1 MFIMTGEVSSAMT
14 YYSDLPHQ
22 ARRVSSSLSEWRL
35 NASWQEKTAYAFLFA
50 LLTAMAAQVR
60 FLLPFTPVPFT
71 GQVLVVLLG
80 AIVLGRFGGVSQV
93 MYLGMGATF
102 GWFTGMVGMAAFV
115 GVTGGYLIG
124 FVAASFLIGEL
135 VERRKQWSMASILL
149 MLSAASL
156 LILFLGSIWLV
167 GVLHISLAQALLL
180 GAVPFLTVEAFKV
193 VLAAAG
199 ARLFL
204 PMRGG

>member
-1 MFIMTGEVSSAMT
+1 MN

-22 ARRVSSSLSEWRL
+22 ARRVSSTLSEWRL
-35 NASWQEKTAYAFLFA
+35 NASWQEKTVYAFLFA

-80 AIVLGRFGGVSQV
+80 AVVLGRFGGVAQI
-93 MYLGMGATF
+93 MYLGMGATL
-102 GWFTGMVGMAAFV
+102 GWFTGMIGMAAFI
-115 GVTGGYLIG
+115 GVTGGYLVG

-135 VERRKQWSMASILL
+135 VERRKQWSMTFILL
-149 MLSAASL
+149 TLSAASL
-156 LILFLGSIWLV
+156 LILFLGSLWLV
-167 GVLHISLAQALLL
+167 GVLHISLEQALLL
-180 GAVPFLTVEAFKV
+180 GAAPFLVVEAIKV
-193 VLAAAG
+193 ALAAAG